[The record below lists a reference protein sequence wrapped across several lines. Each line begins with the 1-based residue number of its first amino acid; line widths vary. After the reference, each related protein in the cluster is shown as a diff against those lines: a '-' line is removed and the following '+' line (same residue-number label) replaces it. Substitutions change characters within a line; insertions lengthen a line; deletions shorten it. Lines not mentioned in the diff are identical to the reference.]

1 MGYLDKV
8 RHFLQSSI
16 QDQDSCNLEFGNSS
30 ATEAKAEKKTKTSFC
45 AGDEI
50 ERMVALGVRLQQGE
64 ISAIRCGTTGKRC
77 IACKGVPCLG
87 SEPWEDD

>member
-8 RHFLQSSI
+8 RHFLQRSI
-16 QDQDSCNLEFGNSS
+16 QDQDSCNSKLGSDSNAE
-30 ATEAKAEKKTKTSFC
+30 TKAERHIKTAFC

-50 ERMVALGVRLQQGE
+50 ERMVALGARLKQGD
-64 ISAIRCGTTGKRC
+64 ISAIHCGITGKRC
-77 IACKGVPCLG
+77 TACEGVPCLG